1 MPWWCYAPISTC
13 FKYHMATC
21 LCALMHICLESF
33 IIIRSDAYMLLC
45 SQVLTCLACNM
56 CTWKIVYSHA
66 HSWMLTCLIAHML
79 EMLTCLNAHMLSC
92 FDDHILPSSHA
103 LLIICYYV
111 ACLKITCL
119 DAHIHWYSHIW
130 FPHTSAHT
138 WLMICLYSWRLKWS
152 CSYTFVRL
160 NALTIVLEC

>member
-56 CTWKIVYSHA
+56 CTWKIIYSHA

-92 FDDHILPSSHA
+92 FDDHILSSSHA

-111 ACLKITCL
+111 ACFEDNMLRCTHTLIFTCFISTHMCTHL
-119 DAHIHWYSHIW
+119 VDD
-130 FPHTSAHT
+130 
-138 WLMICLYSWRLKWS
+138 ICLE
-152 CSYTFVRL
+152 
-160 NALTIVLEC
+160 A

>member
-21 LCALMHICLESF
+21 LCALMLICLESF
-33 IIIRSDAYMLLC
+33 MIIRSDAYMLLC

-66 HSWMLTCLIAHML
+66 HSWMFTCLIAHML
-79 EMLTCLNAHMLSC
+79 EMLTCLNAHMPCWSYATML
-92 FDDHILPSSHA
+92 H
-103 LLIICYYV
+103 V
-111 ACLKITCL
+111 LKITCL
-119 DAHIHWYSHIW
+119 DAHIHWYSHVW
-130 FPHTSAHT
+130 FPHTYAHT

-152 CSYTFVRL
+152 CSYTFVCS
-160 NALTIVLEC
+160 NALTIVLES